1 MRVSISVPGTWHA
14 FHLARQLSDRDALEQ
29 IYTTYPIS
37 RVDTSGIKE
46 SRVTSIKY
54 PEAVMQLGDRV
65 PAVDSLFSIITGWES
80 PTERLK
86 GRLFDRAVARKLG
99 GQRIDIF
106 VGFAG
111 VSHRSIN
118 VANAEGATTIVE
130 RCSSHIRTQARLL
143 AEEYRRHGF
152 DRKRISDAHIER
164 EEQEYAAADFVVV
177 PSKFVYESFI
187 EQGIPKEK
195 VLLEPYAVDVD
206 QFTVGGGESETTR
219 YLFVGGVGLR
229 KGIPDLLSAWD
240 KAGLD
245 NAELLLAGSINSEMS
260 DLVSSYDGD
269 ESVRFLGW
277 RDDIEDLYRTCDA
290 FVFPSVEEGSA
301 YVTYEAMAA
310 GLPVITTPNSG
321 WVGRHEEHGLEIE
334 IRNPEQLADAL
345 RRLHQNPAK
354 RKNWGENARELIE
367 SDYTWDRYGE
377 RIYKRYMDVQ

>member
-1 MRVSISVPGTWHA
+1 MRVIISVPGTWHA
-14 FHLARQLSDRDALEQ
+14 FHLGRQLSDRDALERL
-29 IYTTYPIS
+29 YTTYPKS
-37 RVDTSGIKE
+37 RVDTSGINE

-54 PEAVMQLGDRV
+54 PEAVMQLGARV
-65 PAVDSLFSIITGWES
+65 PVVDSLFSTITGWES

-86 GRLFDRAVARKLG
+86 GRLFDRAVARKLSQ
-99 GQRIDIF
+99 QRVDLF

-118 VANAEGATTIVE
+118 VANNEGATTIVE

-152 DRKRISDAHIER
+152 DRAPISDAHIER

-187 EQGIPKEK
+187 EQGVPEKK

-206 QFTVGGGESETTR
+206 QFTDGGGDSETTR
-219 YLFVGGVGLR
+219 YLFAGGVGLR

-245 NAELLLAGSINSEMS
+245 DAELLIAGSVTPEVS

-277 RDDIEDLYRTCDA
+277 RDDIEDLYRRCDA

-321 WVGRHEEHGLEIE
+321 WVGQHKEHGLEIE
-334 IRNPEQLADAL
+334 IRSPEQLADAL

-354 RKNWGENARELIE
+354 REDWGENARELIK
-367 SDYTWDRYGE
+367 SDYTWDRYGK
-377 RIYKRYMDVQ
+377 RIYQRYTDIQ